1 MINLLYLLYSMAWM
15 CCLLHPKKQNCLLKT
30 LLITL
35 ILMTWLCLY
44 LFSLLVLTWNCISIT
59 SKLVKKVRTNL
70 YSSKASGPDYIRVVI
85 LKNCESQLSYILAE
99 FFSVCLKWSYFPDCW
114 KISLVVPVF
123 RMLGKNL
130 HLKTTALLIFFLWL
144 VKSLKNLLI
153 IGFLIT

>member
-1 MINLLYLLYSMAWM
+1 MQKSSWSYQTATNLLIKQKIPSFPRNLARGTVT
-15 CCLLHPKKQNCLLKT
+15 PKK
-30 LLITL
+30 
-35 ILMTWLCLY
+35 
-44 LFSLLVLTWNCISIT
+44 
-59 SKLVKKVRTNL
+59 VKRVITNL

>member
-1 MINLLYLLYSMAWM
+1 MQKSSWSYQTATNLLIKQKIPSFPRNLA
-15 CCLLHPKKQNCLLKT
+15 HGTVTPKK
-30 LLITL
+30 
-35 ILMTWLCLY
+35 
-44 LFSLLVLTWNCISIT
+44 
-59 SKLVKKVRTNL
+59 VKRVITNL

-144 VKSLKNLLI
+144 VKTLKNLLI